1 MMNDI
6 GHMDIMPNEYEISEQ
21 NDLIQQIENVKN
33 YIIMLEDKI
42 VELNEEIERYKRK
55 EKMRGGKNV
64 K

>member
-42 VELNEEIERYKRK
+42 VDMNEEIERYKRK

>member
-1 MMNDI
+1 MNDI
-6 GHMDIMPNEYEISEQ
+6 GHMDIMLNEHEISGRNE
-21 NDLIQQIENVKN
+21 LLQQIGNIKN
-33 YIIMLEDKI
+33 YIILLEDKI

>member
-1 MMNDI
+1 MNDI

-33 YIIMLEDKI
+33 YIILLEYKI
-42 VELNEEIERYKRK
+42 VDMNEEIERYKRK

>member
-1 MMNDI
+1 MMI
-6 GHMDIMPNEYEISEQ
+6 
-21 NDLIQQIENVKN
+21 DLIQQIENVKN

-64 K
+64 KWLQIAPYGAKRQINMFS